1 VNGDALLAAI
11 GQLPLERFAVVDG
24 ALFDDLPAALAAIG
38 LRGKPL
44 YLGGADIDSVRGG
57 PYLVRLGSWQDAQAL
72 IGLIGDKAT
81 GVFWSS
87 PTGEDA
93 LFAHLRRL
101 NIVKIARVHEP
112 AGPDDFTPVLFRH
125 ADPDVIG
132 IMTAVMTPGQQQE
145 FLGETPAIAWSSRKC
160 GGVGGLGPAWAGA

>member
-1 VNGDALLAAI
+1 VSAQSDALLAAI
-11 GQLPLERFAVVDG
+11 GRLPLERFAVVDG
-24 ALFDDLPAALAAIG
+24 ALFDDLSATLAAIG

-72 IGLIGDKAT
+72 IGVIGDKAT

-87 PTGEDA
+87 PTGEDT

-112 AGPDDFTPVLFRH
+112 ASPDDFSHVLFRH
-125 ADPDVIG
+125 ADPDVLG
-132 IMTAVMTPGQQQE
+132 IMGAVMTPEQRQE
-145 FLGETPAIAWSSRKC
+145 LLGDSPAFVYASRKM
-160 GGVGGLGPAWAGA
+160 GGLGGMGAWT